1 MSLHVERN
9 WKLSILK
16 LHYYNY
22 SLQRKV
28 DVEDVDFFVFILA
41 LTVNDIK
48 ESSGRQRHHSAVST
62 EDEEE
67 ISEKMTVIEARMAVE
82 INDGS
87 FSWDLTNKEPVI
99 QKYHLQSE
107 LK

>member
-1 MSLHVERN
+1 M
-9 WKLSILK
+9 
-16 LHYYNY
+16 
-22 SLQRKV
+22 
-28 DVEDVDFFVFILA
+28 VFILA

-62 EDEEE
+62 EDEDE

-99 QKYHLQSE
+99 QNINIKIPTGIVVFKLIISNFFPHAGTFVV
-107 LK
+107 KIIC